1 MPADRFY
8 VPGSFYRISDRTG
21 FKVRSY
27 RTQKEWQG
35 YIVEREVW
43 EARQP
48 QDFVKGVKDD
58 QTVPEARPRQPD
70 TFIELETQGARF
82 YCYNNNGMKA
92 GTFLVLQSTGAV
104 DPGINSESNY
114 QNIGG
119 TAGWLVYGTTPV
131 PPVDPSQFPS
141 NIQ

>member
-8 VPGSFYRISDRTG
+8 VPGSFWRVDDRSG

-27 RTQKEWQG
+27 KTQKEWNG
-35 YIVEREVW
+35 FIVDRRIW

-70 TFIELETQGARF
+70 I
-82 YCYNNNGMKA
+82 
-92 GTFLVLQSTGAV
+92 VH
-104 DPGINSESNY
+104 
-114 QNIGG
+114 
-119 TAGWLVYGTTPV
+119 
-131 PPVDPSQFPS
+131 
-141 NIQ
+141 